1 MTWGYIPDPY
11 LLGHIYTSNLGFP
24 SSLIKLDMLA
34 SAVKVNSDEYIN
46 DIGIMGVTVISR
58 ALGNKMLC
66 ASLFFRLRNHA
77 FAYGVDL
84 VGCVIKFMIE
94 ANYIS

>member
-1 MTWGYIPDPY
+1 MGNKMHCAS
-11 LLGHIYTSNLGFP
+11 LL
-24 SSLIKLDMLA
+24 
-34 SAVKVNSDEYIN
+34 
-46 DIGIMGVTVISR
+46 GVTVISC
-58 ALGNKMLC
+58 AFGNKMLC

-84 VGCVIKFMIE
+84 VELVGCVIKFMIE

>member
-1 MTWGYIPDPY
+1 
-11 LLGHIYTSNLGFP
+11 
-24 SSLIKLDMLA
+24 MLA

-46 DIGIMGVTVISR
+46 DIGTQYRKEIDILGVTVISR
-58 ALGNKMLC
+58 AFGNKMLC

>member
-46 DIGIMGVTVISR
+46 DTGTQYRKEIDILGVTVISR
-58 ALGNKMLC
+58 AFGNKIL
-66 ASLFFRLRNHA
+66 
-77 FAYGVDL
+77 L
-84 VGCVIKFMIE
+84 VQV
-94 ANYIS
+94 YSSD

>member
-1 MTWGYIPDPY
+1 VPY
-11 LLGHIYTSNLGFP
+11 
-24 SSLIKLDMLA
+24 
-34 SAVKVNSDEYIN
+34 
-46 DIGIMGVTVISR
+46 
-58 ALGNKMLC
+58 GNKMLC

-84 VGCVIKFMIE
+84 VELGGCVIKFMIE